1 MSWGVM
7 YAEEEFS
14 ETFFETRKIKNP
26 FVFSVGDK
34 SKYQNTFE
42 RLNYNS
48 IDFKDSELLDY
59 VNLDLNNFY
68 QINISRKNIKKD
80 TIIDNVS
87 INEIK
92 NVYQIMIQILK
103 FYQIINVIY

>member
-1 MSWGVM
+1 MKQ
-7 YAEEEFS
+7 EN
-14 ETFFETRKIKNP
+14 KNP

-42 RLNYNS
+42 RLNMNS

-68 QINISRKNIKKD
+68 QINISGKNIKKD

-92 NVYQIMIQILK
+92 KNV
-103 FYQIINVIY
+103 